1 MIQKTMTFYN
11 GGVRMIIKP
20 IRNEKDY
27 ETALARVREIWDAD
41 EGTPESDEL
50 DVLVTLVEAYG
61 DKHYPIE
68 PLDPLDEIRYR
79 LEEMGLS
86 QENIETV
93 VTKINKISS
102 NTNVFIFPH
111 QPDQKRTSL
120 PQMK

>member
-1 MIQKTMTFYN
+1 
-11 GGVRMIIKP
+11 MIIKP

-27 ETALARVREIWDAD
+27 ESALARVREIWDAD

-79 LEEMGLS
+79 LPL
-86 QENIETV
+86 
-93 VTKINKISS
+93 
-102 NTNVFIFPH
+102 
-111 QPDQKRTSL
+111 
-120 PQMK
+120 